1 MKEKDDK
8 IEALEKQ
15 LMDEALIVDELN
27 LEYSKSPIICQETIK
42 QTRVNASNYEAMY
55 ITKDCGYVKNTIW
68 SLHFGSLQET
78 ELKKLQ
84 TEYDKVNANAQKLHI
99 DNIKVWNSD
108 YCFFLFFVF
117 QAKEDVAHFQQELEK
132 EIKTKEDS
140 WCIFISLII
149 CFCIS
154 QWL

>member
-1 MKEKDDK
+1 M
-8 IEALEKQ
+8 
-15 LMDEALIVDELN
+15 
-27 LEYSKSPIICQETIK
+27 
-42 QTRVNASNYEAMY
+42 
-55 ITKDCGYVKNTIW
+55 
-68 SLHFGSLQET
+68 
-78 ELKKLQ
+78 KKLQ

-140 WCIFISLII
+140 
-149 CFCIS
+149 
-154 QWL
+154 